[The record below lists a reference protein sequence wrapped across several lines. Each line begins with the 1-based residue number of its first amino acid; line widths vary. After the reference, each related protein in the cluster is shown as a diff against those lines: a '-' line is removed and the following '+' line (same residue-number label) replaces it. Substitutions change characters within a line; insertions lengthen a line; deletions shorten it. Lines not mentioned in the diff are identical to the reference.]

1 MKLFRLTVI
10 LSVLLPFAAFAQMNA
25 GPDTLFLTL
34 DDAIR
39 ITQQNSSSANLVE
52 QELLANHWRY
62 RSFRAS
68 LFPSLNFSGSA
79 PGIQREIEQVVQ
91 DDGSVQYRERQQG
104 TSAITTSILQRIPMT
119 GGTLFLSS
127 SIERINLYSTL
138 GDNLWRANP
147 LFLGITQPI
156 MEFNALKWNRRIEPL
171 QYESSKKQYL
181 EEMAQLATE
190 VTGSFFDVYIAQI
203 NLDLANFNVAI
214 NDTIYTISQGRYN
227 VGNIA
232 ENELL
237 QTELALM
244 NARTDLERAR
254 LAYDRAQD
262 DLRLILSIREN
273 RPVRV
278 QIPERIPDMDI
289 DVAYAVE
296 QAKQNRSDMLD
307 YQIERLQSQRNI
319 ARIQAESRLSTTLT
333 ARLGY
338 NQTSNRFENLYDNP
352 LNNQFVDVTFD
363 IPIFRWGEGK
373 ADREAAY
380 ANHESILNSVE
391 LREETFI
398 QEVEY
403 QVREFL
409 LLQRQIVAAATAD
422 TIATRR
428 FEVSKN
434 RYLIGKID
442 ITNLL
447 IAQQEK
453 DSERRNFIRTLKEY
467 WQGYYNLRRITLYD
481 FERNQSLRF
490 DYKF

>member
-1 MKLFRLTVI
+1 MKVFRIVVV
-10 LSVLLPFAAFAQMNA
+10 LSVLLPFTTVAQMNA
-25 GPDTLFLTL
+25 ESDTLFLTL

-39 ITQQNSSSANLVE
+39 IAQQNSSSANMVE

-79 PGIQREIEQVVQ
+79 PGIQRQIEQVVQ

-104 TSAITTSILQRIPMT
+104 TSSITTSILQRIPMT

-127 SIERINLYSTL
+127 SIERINLYRTL

-147 LFLGITQPI
+147 LFIGITQPI

-181 EEMAQLATE
+181 EEMAQLATQA
-190 VTGSFFDVYIAQI
+190 TGSFFDVYIALI

-214 NDTIYTISQGRYN
+214 NDTIYNISQGRYN

-262 DLRLILSIREN
+262 DLRLILSIQEN

-278 QIPERIPDMDI
+278 EVPERIPDLDI
-289 DVAYAVE
+289 NVAHAVE

-319 ARIQAESRLSTTLT
+319 ARIKAESRLSTTLT

-338 NQTSNRFENLYDNP
+338 NQTSNRFDTLYDNP

-398 QEVEY
+398 QEVDY

-422 TIATRR
+422 TIASRR
-428 FEVSKN
+428 FEVAKN

-453 DSERRNFIRTLKEY
+453 DSERRNYIQTLKQY

-481 FERNQSLRF
+481 FETNQSLRF
-490 DYKF
+490 GYRF